1 MNWIIFK
8 LCSLINILG
17 KRKIAFICEEIEIG
31 FCNTSRNQLFHT
43 VIVIIATKHYML
55 TIQLFQKFPFYS
67 KSFLQIEFQGPSS
80 DLSSAPLSRTP
91 RLSDHTLKRKNNSLR
106 SPLAAI

>member
-17 KRKIAFICEEIEIG
+17 KRKIAFICAEIEIE
-31 FCNTSRNQLFHT
+31 FCYTPRKQLFNT

-67 KSFLQIEFQGPSS
+67 SPN
-80 DLSSAPLSRTP
+80 
-91 RLSDHTLKRKNNSLR
+91 RLRF
-106 SPLAAI
+106 

>member
-1 MNWIIFK
+1 MKRIIFK

-17 KRKIAFICEEIEIG
+17 KRKIAFICAEIEIE
-31 FCNTSRNQLFHT
+31 FCYTPRKQLFNT

-55 TIQLFQKFPFYS
+55 TIQLFQKIPFYS
-67 KSFLQIEFQGPSS
+67 T
-80 DLSSAPLSRTP
+80 RTP
-91 RLSDHTLKRKNNSLR
+91 RVSDHILKRKNNSLR